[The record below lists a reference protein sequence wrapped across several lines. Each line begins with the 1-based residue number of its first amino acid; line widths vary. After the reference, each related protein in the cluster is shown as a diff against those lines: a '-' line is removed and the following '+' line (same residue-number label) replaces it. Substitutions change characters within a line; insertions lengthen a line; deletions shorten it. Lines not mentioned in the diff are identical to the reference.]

1 MSVVAALA
9 MALPCE
15 PTARLTIEASP
26 RMALLIPLD
35 SPASRVRIDRV
46 PHGLSGLRRLGK
58 HVPIVSNALQRRAR
72 RPVQA
77 YLILACAPV
86 PHCHRALA
94 ATFKITPQAPLIV
107 SRFPAIGQDNVH
119 GRKPQ
124 QTPRRP
130 DKRSAA
136 SEDSESVAETRRVA
150 RSSNRTHRP
159 PLRRWTDHATRHNAR
174 QCFPAMRVSVSYT
187 HLTLPTNREV

>member
-9 MALPCE
+9 MALPWE

-35 SPASRVRIDRV
+35 PPASRVWIDRV

-58 HVPIVSNALQRRAR
+58 HVPVVSNALQRRAR
-72 RPVQA
+72 RPVKA

-86 PHCHRALA
+86 PHRHRALA
-94 ATFKITPQAPLIV
+94 ATFKIAPQAALIV
-107 SRFPAIGQDNVH
+107 SRFPTIGQDNVH

-130 DKRSAA
+130 DKRSAVSKA
-136 SEDSESVAETRRVA
+136 SESVAEIRRVGRVVGRIA
-150 RSSNRTHRP
+150 HHCDDGRIMPLAITRVNIFPLCVYQSVTH
-159 PLRRWTDHATRHNAR
+159 
-174 QCFPAMRVSVSYT
+174 F
-187 HLTLPTNREV
+187 